1 MGNPLAERQRGRPA
15 TITREMILKT
25 AADMAMAKFSL
36 RAIAD
41 ELGVSPQSIYHYFPS
56 KNALLGAIAEESV
69 TNMPTV
75 DTHDWRSYF
84 RTSLLGYRSWLLS
97 SASPALEPEINGSWA
112 RLNNEPS
119 EGILNLMEAF
129 VSFFVAAGF
138 TSHQAIEVWNLGTT
152 LVVRSLIS
160 RLGDEEIAD
169 HFQALQEDVGSLGAE
184 NFPTLSDALSQ
195 APPPAQEMFERIV
208 EVAIEGV
215 AAVYEVA

>member
-1 MGNPLAERQRGRPA
+1 MASPIAERQRGRPA
-15 TITREMILKT
+15 TITREMILEA
-25 AADMAMAKFSL
+25 AADLAMAKFSV

-112 RLNNEPS
+112 RLNDEPS
-119 EGILNLMEAF
+119 EGILNLMESF

-160 RLGDEEIAD
+160 RLGDAEIAD
-169 HFQALQEDVGSLGAE
+169 HFRALQEDVASLGAE

>member
-1 MGNPLAERQRGRPA
+1 MGDSIAERQRGRPA
-15 TITREMILKT
+15 TLTREMILEA
-25 AADMAMAKFSL
+25 AADIAMGKFSF
-36 RAIAD
+36 RAVAD
-41 ELGVSPQSIYHYFPS
+41 ALGVSAQSIYHYFPN
-56 KNALLGAIAEESV
+56 KNALLGAMAEDSV
-69 TNMPTV
+69 TKFPTV

-84 RTSLLGYRSWLLS
+84 RTSLVGYRSWLLN
-97 SASPALEPEINGSWA
+97 SASAVLVPEINGTWA
-112 RLNNEPS
+112 RFNDEPS
-119 EGILNLMEAF
+119 EAVLNLMESF

-152 LVVRSLIS
+152 LVVRSLIA

-169 HFQALQEDVGSLGAE
+169 HFRALQEDIRSLGAE

-195 APPPAQEMFERIV
+195 EPPLAQDMFERMV

>member
-1 MGNPLAERQRGRPA
+1 
-15 TITREMILKT
+15 MIIEA
-25 AADMAMAKFSL
+25 AADIAMGKFSF
-36 RAIAD
+36 RTVAD
-41 ELGVSPQSIYHYFPS
+41 ELGVSTQSIYHYFPN
-56 KNALLGAIAEESV
+56 KNALLAAMAEESV
-69 TNMPTV
+69 TKFPTV

-84 RTSLLGYRSWLLS
+84 RTSLLGYRSWLLN
-97 SASPALEPEINGSWA
+97 SASPVLDPEINGSWA
-112 RLNNEPS
+112 RLNDEPS
-119 EGILNLMEAF
+119 EGILNLMESF
-129 VSFFVAAGF
+129 VSFLVAAGF

-152 LVVRSLIS
+152 LVVRSLIT

-169 HFQALQEDVGSLGAE
+169 HWRALQEDVRSLGAE

>member
-1 MGNPLAERQRGRPA
+1 MGYPITERQRGRPA
-15 TITREMILKT
+15 TITRGRILET
-25 AADMAMAKFSL
+25 AADISMGNFSI
-36 RAIAD
+36 RAVAD

-56 KNALLGAIAEESV
+56 KNALLGAIAEASV
-69 TNMPTV
+69 TNFPTV

-84 RTSLLGYRSWLLS
+84 RTSLLGYRSWLLNS
-97 SASPALEPEINGSWA
+97 SSPVLEPEINGSWA
-112 RLNNEPS
+112 RFNDEPS
-119 EGILNLMEAF
+119 EGVLNLMESF

-152 LVVRSLIS
+152 LVVRSLIT

-169 HFQALQEDVGSLGAE
+169 HFRALQEDIRSLGAE
-184 NFPTLSDALSQ
+184 NFPTLSEALSQ
-195 APPPAQEMFERIV
+195 EPPLAQDMFERMV

>member
-1 MGNPLAERQRGRPA
+1 MGDPIAERQRGRPA
-15 TITREMILKT
+15 TLTREMILEA
-25 AADMAMAKFSL
+25 AADIAMGKFSF
-36 RAIAD
+36 RAVAD
-41 ELGVSPQSIYHYFPS
+41 ALGVSAQSIYHYFPN
-56 KNALLGAIAEESV
+56 KNALLGAMAEDSV
-69 TNMPTV
+69 TKFPTV

-84 RTSLLGYRSWLLS
+84 RTSLVGYRSWLLN
-97 SASPALEPEINGSWA
+97 SASAVLVPEINGTWA
-112 RLNNEPS
+112 RFNDEPS
-119 EGILNLMEAF
+119 EAVLNLMESF

-152 LVVRSLIS
+152 LVVRSLIA

-169 HFQALQEDVGSLGAE
+169 HFRALQEDIRSLGAE

-195 APPPAQEMFERIV
+195 EPPLAQDMFERMV

>member
-15 TITREMILKT
+15 TLTREMILEA
-25 AADMAMAKFSL
+25 AADMSMGKFSF
-36 RAIAD
+36 RAVAD
-41 ELGVSPQSIYHYFPS
+41 ALGVSAQSIYHYFPN
-56 KNALLGAIAEESV
+56 KNALLGAMAEDSV
-69 TNMPTV
+69 TKFPTV

-84 RTSLLGYRSWLLS
+84 RTSLVGYRSWLLN
-97 SASPALEPEINGSWA
+97 SASAVLVPEINGTWA
-112 RLNNEPS
+112 RFNDEPS
-119 EGILNLMEAF
+119 EAVLNLMESF

-152 LVVRSLIS
+152 LVVRSLIA

-169 HFQALQEDVGSLGAE
+169 HFQALQEDVRSLGVE
-184 NFPTLSDALSQ
+184 NFPTLSEALSQ
-195 APPPAQEMFERIV
+195 EPPLAQDMFERMV

>member
-1 MGNPLAERQRGRPA
+1 
-15 TITREMILKT
+15 MILEA
-25 AADMAMAKFSL
+25 AADIAMGKFSF
-36 RAIAD
+36 RAVAD
-41 ELGVSPQSIYHYFPS
+41 ALGVSAQSIYHYFPN
-56 KNALLGAIAEESV
+56 KNALLGAMAEDSV
-69 TNMPTV
+69 TKFPTV

-84 RTSLLGYRSWLLS
+84 RTSLVGYRSWLLN
-97 SASPALEPEINGSWA
+97 SASAVLVPEINGTWA
-112 RLNNEPS
+112 RFNDEPS
-119 EGILNLMEAF
+119 EAVLNLMESF

-152 LVVRSLIS
+152 LVVRSLIA

-169 HFQALQEDVGSLGAE
+169 HFRALQEDIRSLGAE

-195 APPPAQEMFERIV
+195 EPPLAQDMFERMV

>member
-1 MGNPLAERQRGRPA
+1 
-15 TITREMILKT
+15 MIIEA
-25 AADMAMAKFSL
+25 AADVALGKFSF
-36 RAIAD
+36 RTVAD
-41 ELGVSPQSIYHYFPS
+41 ELGVSTQSIYHYFPN
-56 KNALLGAIAEESV
+56 KNALLAAMAEESF
-69 TNMPTV
+69 TKLPTV

-84 RTSLLGYRSWLLS
+84 RTSLLGYRSWLLN
-97 SASPALEPEINGSWA
+97 SASPVLEPEINGSWA
-112 RLNNEPS
+112 RLNDEPS
-119 EGILNLMEAF
+119 EGILNLMESF
-129 VSFFVAAGF
+129 VSFLVAAGF

-152 LVVRSLIS
+152 LVVRSLIT

-169 HFQALQEDVGSLGAE
+169 HWRALQEDVRSLGAE

>member
-15 TITREMILKT
+15 TLTREMILEA
-25 AADMAMAKFSL
+25 AADIAMGKFSF
-36 RAIAD
+36 RAVAD
-41 ELGVSPQSIYHYFPS
+41 ALGVSAQSIYHYFPN
-56 KNALLGAIAEESV
+56 KNALLGAMAEDSV
-69 TNMPTV
+69 TKFPTV

-84 RTSLLGYRSWLLS
+84 RTSLVGYRSWLLN
-97 SASPALEPEINGSWA
+97 SASAVLVPEINGTWA
-112 RLNNEPS
+112 RFNDEPS
-119 EGILNLMEAF
+119 EAVLNLMESF

-152 LVVRSLIS
+152 LVVRSLIA

-169 HFQALQEDVGSLGAE
+169 HFQALQEDVRSLGAE
-184 NFPTLSDALSQ
+184 NFPTLSEALSQ
-195 APPPAQEMFERIV
+195 EPPLAQDMFERMV

>member
-1 MGNPLAERQRGRPA
+1 MASPIAERQRGRPA
-15 TITREMILKT
+15 TITREMILEA
-25 AADMAMAKFSL
+25 AADLAMAKFSV

-112 RLNNEPS
+112 RLNDEPS
-119 EGILNLMEAF
+119 EGILNLMESF

-160 RLGDEEIAD
+160 RLGDAEIAD
-169 HFQALQEDVGSLGAE
+169 HFRALQEDVGSLGAE

-215 AAVYEVA
+215 AAVYKVA

>member
-1 MGNPLAERQRGRPA
+1 
-15 TITREMILKT
+15 MILEA
-25 AADMAMAKFSL
+25 AADMAMAKFSV

-112 RLNNEPS
+112 RLNDEPS
-119 EGILNLMEAF
+119 EGILNLMESF

-152 LVVRSLIS
+152 LVVRSLIA

-169 HFQALQEDVGSLGAE
+169 HFQALQKDVRSLGAE